1 MECQLIQIINTSS
14 IPVLVAITAYYA
26 IQTKKIV
33 KENQKSRHIQ
43 YLEKRLSYVYSPLLR
58 LLEEAKNQIIPV
70 GGEADKKERIL
81 ISNDQLEEINSIF
94 KRYRYLMSKKLV
106 DKLLKFIQIFNSL
119 ENYEGGGSLYDI
131 DEINELNNI
140 VSKEY
145 NEIQES
151 LNELIEI

>member
-1 MECQLIQIINTSS
+1 MIF
-14 IPVLVAITAYYA
+14 
-26 IQTKKIV
+26 
-33 KENQKSRHIQ
+33 
-43 YLEKRLSYVYSPLLR
+43 
-58 LLEEAKNQIIPV
+58 
-70 GGEADKKERIL
+70 
-81 ISNDQLEEINSIF
+81 ISNDNLEEINSIF

-119 ENYEGGGSLYDI
+119 ESYEGGGSLYDI